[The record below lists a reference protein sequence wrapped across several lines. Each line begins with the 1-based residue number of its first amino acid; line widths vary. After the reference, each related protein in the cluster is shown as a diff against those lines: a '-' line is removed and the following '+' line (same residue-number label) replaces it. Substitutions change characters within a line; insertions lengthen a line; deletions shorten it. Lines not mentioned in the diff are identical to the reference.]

1 MRLAL
6 LWALGLLGAGSP
18 RPSPPLPKIGGS
30 EEEQQAK
37 PERTLSGSLER
48 QVVQDSPTV
57 SLTEVLQT
65 GLPEALRIKLELESE
80 SHVLE
85 LLQNRD
91 LVPGS
96 PTLVWYQPDGTRVVS
111 EGHTLENCCYRGG
124 VRGRPGAWVSLCICS
139 GVRGLVVLS
148 PERSYTLELGPGD
161 LQGPLIVSR
170 IQDLP
175 LPGHTCAPSWHASVP
190 TQDGP
195 DRLLEQHRIHR
206 LKRDVVTET
215 KIVELVIVAD
225 NSEVRRYPDLQQLLN
240 RTLEV
245 ALLLDTFFQPLN
257 VRVALVGLEAWTQR
271 DQIEMSSNPAALLDN
286 FLHWRRTDLLPR
298 LPHDSAQLVIGSSF
312 SGPMVGMAIQN
323 SICSPDFSGGV
334 NMDHSTSILGVA
346 SSIAHELGHSLG
358 LDHDSPGSSCPC
370 PGPAPA
376 KSCIMEASTD
386 FLPGLNF
393 SNCSRQAL
401 EKALLDGMGS
411 CLFERLPSLASTS
424 PRCGNMFVDPG
435 EQCDCGFPDECT
447 DPCCDYFTCQLRPG
461 AQCASDGPCCQNC
474 KLHPAGWQCRPR
486 RDDCDLPEFCPGN
499 SSQCP
504 PDLRLGDGEPCA
516 SGQAVCVHGR
526 CASYVQQCQSLWGP
540 GAQPAAPLCLQ
551 TANTRG
557 NAFGSCG
564 RRPNGSYVPCTSRD
578 ATCGQLQCQRGRSQ
592 PLLGSVQ
599 ELLSEV
605 LQANGMWLNCS
616 WVHLDLGNDVAQ
628 PLLALPGTA
637 CGPGLVCI
645 DHRCQPV
652 DLLGAQECRSKCHG
666 HGVCDSSRHCH
677 CEEGWAPPDC
687 VTQLRATSSLTTGL
701 LLSLLLLLVLV
712 LLGASY
718 WHRAHLHQRLCQL
731 KGSSCQYRAA
741 QPNPPER
748 PGPPQR
754 AQQMPGTKPASACI
768 FPVPPS
774 RPLPPNPVPKK
785 LQAELAD
792 RSNPPTRPL
801 PADPVVRHPK
811 SQGPSKPPP
820 PRKPLPANPQGRHP
834 SGDLPGPGEGSL
846 QLVLPSRPAP
856 PPPGVSSLYL

>member
-18 RPSPPLPKIGGS
+18 RPSPPLPNIGGGT
-30 EEEQQAK
+30 EEEQQAR
-37 PERTLSGSLER
+37 PERTLSG
-48 QVVQDSPTV
+48 QIFQDSPPV
-57 SLTEVLQT
+57 SLAEVLQS
-65 GLPEALRIKLELESE
+65 GLPETLRIQLELDGQ
-80 SHVLE
+80 SHILE

-91 LVPGS
+91 LVPGN

-111 EGHTLENCCYRGG
+111 EGHSLEDCCYRGG
-124 VRGRPGAWVSLCICS
+124 VQGRPSSLVSLCACS
-139 GVRGLVVLS
+139 GIRGLVVLS
-148 PERSYTLELGPGD
+148 PERSYTLELGPGG
-161 LQGPLIVSR
+161 LQGPVTVSR
-170 IQDLP
+170 IQDLL
-175 LPGHTCAPSWHASVP
+175 LPGHTCAPSWHALVP
-190 TQDGP
+190 TQAGP
-195 DRLLEQHRIHR
+195 DLLLGRQHIHR

-225 NSEVRRYPDLQQLLN
+225 NSEVRKYPDFQQLLN

-245 ALLLDTFFQPLN
+245 AFLLDTFFQPLN
-257 VRVALVGLEAWTQR
+257 VRVVLVGLEAWTQG
-271 DQIEMSSNPAALLDN
+271 DLIEISSNPAVLLDN

-298 LPHDSAQLVIGSSF
+298 LPHDSAQLVTVTSF

-358 LDHDSPGSSCPC
+358 LDHDSPGSNCPC

-386 FLPGLNF
+386 FLSGLNF

-401 EKALLDGMGS
+401 EKALLDGLGS
-411 CLFERLPSLASTS
+411 CLFERLPGLTPMSSL
-424 PRCGNMFVDPG
+424 CGNMFVDPG

-447 DPCCDYFTCQLRPG
+447 DPCCDYSTCQLRPG

-474 KLHPAGWQCRPR
+474 KLHPAGWQCRSP
-486 RDDCDLPEFCPGN
+486 RDDCDLAEFCPGD

-504 PDLRLGDGEPCA
+504 PDIRLGDGEPCA

-526 CASYVQQCQSLWGP
+526 CASYARQCQSLWGP
-540 GAQPAAPLCLQ
+540 GAQPAVPLCLQ

-564 RRPNGSYVPCTSRD
+564 RSPNGSYVPCTPRD
-578 ATCGQLQCQRGRSQ
+578 AMCGQLQCQWGQSQ

-599 ELLSEV
+599 DVLSEV
-605 LQANGMWLNCS
+605 LEANGTQLNCS

-637 CGPGLVCI
+637 CGAGLVCI

-687 VTQLRATSSLTTGL
+687 MTQLRATSSLTTGL

-718 WHRAHLHQRLCQL
+718 WHRARLHQRLCQL

-741 QPNPPER
+741 QSNPPDR

-754 AQQMPGTKPASACI
+754 VQQMPGAKQASAVR

-785 LQAELAD
+785 LQSQ
-792 RSNPPTRPL
+792 RPT
-801 PADPVVRHPK
+801 
-811 SQGPSKPPP
+811 KPPP
-820 PRKPLPANPQGRHP
+820 PRKPLPANPQGRHLP
-834 SGDLPGPGEGSL
+834 GDLPGPGDGSSR
-846 QLVLPSRPAP
+846 LVVPSRPAP
-856 PPPGVSSLYL
+856 PPPAASSLYL